1 MAVVVALVMGTRLVQ
16 LLFHYTT
23 LVDFSHCL
31 WDGESEIL
39 PNVHRSPNVLYIGL
53 LPLLLKTGKGNT
65 STSKKQAKGEKKI
78 CQGVLESG
86 KWKL

>member
-1 MAVVVALVMGTRLVQ
+1 MGTRLVQ

-39 PNVHRSPNVLYIGL
+39 PNVHTVGL
-53 LPLLLKTGKGNT
+53 LPLLLKNGKGNT